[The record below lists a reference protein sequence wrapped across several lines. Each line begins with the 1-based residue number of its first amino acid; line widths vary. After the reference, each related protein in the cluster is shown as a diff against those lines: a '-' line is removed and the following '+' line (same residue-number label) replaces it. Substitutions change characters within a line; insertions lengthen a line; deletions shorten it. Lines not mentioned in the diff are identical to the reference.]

1 MKRYQ
6 IALLV
11 VFYLCVSDLVLV
23 NKVVELHKSV
33 YLYFPQHSS
42 PGVKILWL
50 RNIELRYNP
59 QHRTSGIVIP
69 C

>member
-1 MKRYQ
+1 MV
-6 IALLV
+6 L
-11 VFYLCVSDLVLV
+11 YLYVSDLLVLV

-42 PGVKILWL
+42 PWVKILLL
-50 RNIELRYNP
+50 RNIELKYNP
-59 QHRTSGIVIP
+59 QHRTSEIVIS